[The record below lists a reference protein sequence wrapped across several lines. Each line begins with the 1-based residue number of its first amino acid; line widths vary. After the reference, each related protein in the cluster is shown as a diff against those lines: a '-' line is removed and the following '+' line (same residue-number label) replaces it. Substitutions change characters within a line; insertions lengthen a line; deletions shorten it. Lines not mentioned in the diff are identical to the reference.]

1 MAMISDLYKMCIMR
15 IIKKEDGTMKFREV
29 IKILEDNGWV
39 QKAVRGSHYQYT
51 HSGRPGKITVPCHRG
66 DLDKR
71 TVKSIF
77 AAAGLDTSRLI

>member
-1 MAMISDLYKMCIMR
+1 MISDLYKMCIIR

-51 HSGRPGKITVPCHRG
+51 HPERPGKITVSCHRG

-77 AAAGLDTSRLI
+77 TAAGLDTSRLI

>member
-1 MAMISDLYKMCIMR
+1 MIMISDLYKMCIMR
-15 IIKKEDGTMKFREV
+15 IMKKEDGAMKFREV

-51 HSGRPGKITVPCHRG
+51 HPGRPGKITVPCHKG

-71 TVKSIF
+71 TAKSIF
-77 AAAGLDTSRLI
+77 TAAGLDTSRLI